1 MRLVSDASAR
11 RINQLPN
18 GIADT
23 IKSMT
28 ETSVAE
34 ARVVIADLR
43 NNGISLSRIIARMK
57 PSTRTYPISNMGSF
71 VL

>member
-43 NNGISLSRIIARMK
+43 NNGISLSRIIASMK
-57 PSTRTYPISNMGSF
+57 PSTRAYPISNMGSF